1 MGAWGFVILAY
12 GIVWV
17 TLTLYFWKLKRRLR
31 ELEREIEVYRKE

>member
-1 MGAWGFVILAY
+1 MGAWGFVMLAY

-17 TLTLYFWKLKRRLR
+17 TLILYFWKLKRRLR